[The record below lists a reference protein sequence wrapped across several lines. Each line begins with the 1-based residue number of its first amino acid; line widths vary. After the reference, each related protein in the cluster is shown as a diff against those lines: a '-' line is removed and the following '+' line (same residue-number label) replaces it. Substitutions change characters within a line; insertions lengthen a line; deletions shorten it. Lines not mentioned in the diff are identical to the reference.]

1 MESFSSTKPTKHSS
15 NLSEMVHRFAR
26 LCRLKSVG
34 VVSASIPVVNPSIEG
49 HCSTST
55 STEETES
62 KVHPHMVEEEE
73 DPLTVIFEAVS
84 SLKWAYVRL
93 QEAHIPYDPEKFSSA
108 DAFIMAELKS
118 LAQIESSYQEKQK
131 DCVLG
136 CGFPAKSDLCEEIA
150 EKERLLEEL
159 QSRIRSQDSEILCL
173 SKQIDETDRENAK
186 SQLLS
191 APVVCDAFESTSKSI
206 HDFAKPLIGLMKA
219 SNWDLSRAAKAIE
232 NGVSYAER
240 SHKKYAF
247 EAYLCRK
254 MFDKPQQFSPEF
266 DNVDSIMA
274 IRDPFKALIEDP
286 DSGFGRFCRDK
297 YLSVVHSKMEAS
309 FFGNLDQ
316 RVFVS
321 NGGHPNTPLY
331 KAFVK
336 MARWVW
342 VVLAMLAGSNRT
354 AEMFWVERGTAFDEA
369 YMESVVKMEE
379 RRLNKVGL
387 MVIPGLRYGE
397 TIIRSKVYI
406 Q

>member
-55 STEETES
+55 STSTEETES
-62 KVHPHMVEEEE
+62 KVHPHTVEEEE
-73 DPLTVIFEAVS
+73 DPLMVIFEAVS

-136 CGFPAKSDLCEEIA
+136 CGFPPKSDLCEEVA

-159 QSRIRSQDSEILCL
+159 QSRIRSQDSEILRL
-173 SKQIDETDRENAK
+173 SKQIDEMDRENAK

-191 APVVCDAFESTSKSI
+191 PAVVCDAFESASKSI

-219 SNWDLSRAAKAIE
+219 SDWDLSRAAKAIE
-232 NGVSYAER
+232 NGVSY
-240 SHKKYAF
+240 
-247 EAYLCRK
+247 
-254 MFDKPQQFSPEF
+254 
-266 DNVDSIMA
+266 V
-274 IRDPFKALIEDP
+274 RDPTR
-286 DSGFGRFCRDK
+286 ST
-297 YLSVVHSKMEAS
+297 HSKPISAGRCS
-309 FFGNLDQ
+309 TSRNNSVPNLTMWIQ
-316 RVFVS
+316 SWRCETHS
-321 NGGHPNTPLY
+321 
-331 KAFVK
+331 
-336 MARWVW
+336 
-342 VVLAMLAGSNRT
+342 
-354 AEMFWVERGTAFDEA
+354 
-369 YMESVVKMEE
+369 
-379 RRLNKVGL
+379 RR
-387 MVIPGLRYGE
+387 
-397 TIIRSKVYI
+397 
-406 Q
+406 